1 MDNRIGINPVD
12 IVIEADDLYGDGVN
26 IAARIGLPS
35 CNGAAPR
42 SCSLPLQSYA
52 AIYADHFESYA
63 GQKLEVTGEQPAVSG
78 VTVHSQ
84 VVKANGE
91 PVKVNLGPKSTCV
104 LRLET
109 VTR

>member
-1 MDNRIGINPVD
+1 MDNRIGINLGD
-12 IVIEADDLYGDGVN
+12 IIVEADDHYGDGVN

-42 SCSLPLQSYA
+42 SCSPPLQSYA

-78 VTVHSQ
+78 VTVRNQ
-84 VVKANGE
+84 TVNANGE
-91 PVKVNLGPKSTCV
+91 PLAFSGSKQ
-104 LRLET
+104 
-109 VTR
+109 